1 MRRRAAVTSAAGVLV
16 LGSLAAAQL
25 CGLRVNTTP
34 SMPVGVWRVTPP
46 PGDLRRGEVVT
57 VCLPHGDAARLAA
70 ERGYVSAGFC
80 PDGREPVIKPVAAVA
95 GDLVLVT
102 RAGVSVNGIDVDG
115 TAPLD
120 RDTAGRPLQAFPAGT
135 HKVQPDQV
143 WLLAGFMR
151 NSFDSRYYGPVPV
164 GSVQSVAHPVWVR

>member
-25 CGLRVNTTP
+25 CGFRVNMTP
-34 SMPVGVWRVTPP
+34 SMPLGVWRVTLPP
-46 PGDLRRGEVVT
+46 ADLRRGEVVT

-80 PDGREPVIKPVAAVA
+80 PDGREPLIKPVAAVA
-95 GDLVLVT
+95 GDLVRVT

-120 RDTAGRPLQAFPAGT
+120 QDTAGRPLQAFPAEAQQ
-135 HKVQPDQV
+135 VQPGQV
-143 WLLAGFMR
+143 WLLASFSR

>member
-1 MRRRAAVTSAAGVLV
+1 MRRHAAVTSAAGVLV

-25 CGLRVNTTP
+25 CGFRINTTS
-34 SMPVGVWRVTPP
+34 SMPVGVWRVTLLPA
-46 PGDLRRGEVVT
+46 DLRRGEVVT
-57 VCLPHGDAARLAA
+57 VCLPDGDVARLAA
-70 ERGYVSAGFC
+70 ERGYVPAGSC
-80 PDGREPVIKPVAAVA
+80 PDGREPLIKPVAAVA
-95 GDLVLVT
+95 GDLVRVT

-120 RDTAGRPLQAFPAGT
+120 RDTAGRPLQAFPAGAQQ
-135 HKVQPDQV
+135 VQPGQV
-143 WLLAGFMR
+143 WLLAGFSR

>member
-1 MRRRAAVTSAAGVLV
+1 MRRHAAITSAAGVLV

-25 CGLRVNTTP
+25 CGFRVNTTT
-34 SMPVGVWRVTPP
+34 SMPVGVWRVTLLPA
-46 PGDLRRGEVVT
+46 DLRRGEVVT
-57 VCLPHGDAARLAA
+57 VCLPDGDVARLAA
-70 ERGYVSAGFC
+70 ERGYVPAGSC
-80 PDGREPVIKPVAAVA
+80 PDGREPLIKPVAAVA
-95 GDLVLVT
+95 GDLVRVT

-120 RDTAGRPLQAFPAGT
+120 RDTAGRPLQAFPAGAQQ
-135 HKVQPDQV
+135 VQPGQV
-143 WLLAGFMR
+143 WLLAGFSR

>member
-1 MRRRAAVTSAAGVLV
+1 MRSRAAVTSAAGVLV

-34 SMPVGVWRVTPP
+34 SMPIGIWRVASPAAA
-46 PGDLRRGEVVT
+46 LRRGEVVT
-57 VCLPHGDAARLAA
+57 VCLPDGDAARLAA
-70 ERGYVSAGFC
+70 ERGYVPAGSC
-80 PDGREPVIKPVAAVA
+80 PDGREPLIKPVAAVA

-135 HKVQPDQV
+135 HKVQPGHV
-143 WLLAGFMR
+143 WLLAGLVR

-164 GSVQSVAHPVWVR
+164 GSVQSVAYPVWVR